1 MRLAILIC
9 LGTAFA
15 GDRSVPPIV
24 ELARGAPA
32 EFFADAVVRV
42 IQAGKIPQRD
52 AQVELLEEAFS
63 VAAGAKEPL
72 RLIGLPGTPP
82 DTREIYRSLAA
93 GSGLD
98 ALSLQAR
105 IVKELLTLD
114 RAKARE
120 LFERMPRPKLDPRPC
135 ADPLIANVSAYYDAA
150 AAIAQSAF
158 TDREKESELH

>member
-24 ELARGAPA
+24 ELARAAPP

-63 VAAGAKEPL
+63 VAAGAEEPF
-72 RLIGLPGTPP
+72 RLIRFPWKPP
-82 DTREIYRSLAA
+82 PTRGNYLRPA
-93 GSGLD
+93 GRFS
-98 ALSLQAR
+98 
-105 IVKELLTLD
+105 
-114 RAKARE
+114 
-120 LFERMPRPKLDPRPC
+120 P
-135 ADPLIANVSAYYDAA
+135 
-150 AAIAQSAF
+150 
-158 TDREKESELH
+158 ES